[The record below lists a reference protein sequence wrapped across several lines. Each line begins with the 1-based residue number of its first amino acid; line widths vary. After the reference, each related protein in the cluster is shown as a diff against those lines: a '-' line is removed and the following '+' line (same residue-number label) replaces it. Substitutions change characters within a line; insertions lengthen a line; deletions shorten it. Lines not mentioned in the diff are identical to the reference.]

1 MPRPLPAARPQLDA
15 GEIRERLTR
24 RHGDYLAGA
33 AFADPGAA
41 ERAEA
46 LLAQLAQMLGRP
58 KDEIRAEIAADWNA
72 GA

>member
-1 MPRPLPAARPQLDA
+1 MPRPLPAARPHLDA
-15 GEIRERLTR
+15 GEIRERLAQ

-33 AFADPGAA
+33 AFADPAA
-41 ERAEA
+41 VERAET
-46 LLAQLAQMLGRP
+46 LLAQLARMLGRP

>member
-1 MPRPLPAARPQLDA
+1 MPRPLPTARPHLDA
-15 GEIRERLTR
+15 GEIRERLTE
-24 RHGDYLAGA
+24 RHGAYLAGA

-41 ERAEA
+41 ERAET
-46 LLAQLAQMLGRP
+46 LLAQLARMTGRR